1 MIVKTKIA
9 AALSV
14 ALLTVGTTA
23 TAEVTLFDFTEASS
37 AYKNA
42 TLDGTFGATG
52 GNQGQTGYDA
62 TLNLD
67 YNRVISTPNR
77 DLKVEFDA
85 GGSVNRGT
93 TNGAS
98 SSSTYNAT
106 GRAEVNNY
114 FRPNSKGL
122 FWYGSG
128 DFGLLKGAESVY
140 SKIGVG
146 LGYGRV
152 VNLTPMAK
160 SIRLIEALRKQGSM
174 KADPGKSTYV
184 QVAKLIALQ
193 EEYKSKYRTSSNYA
207 QQWIA
212 DIEKVL
218 VASGQVNGALGAAG
232 AIKAH
237 DVLINENFFER
248 RHGWKVNSGI
258 GLVLTNYDGTD
269 GGDPTLDL
277 IEAEYHRPLSNRTQ
291 FSNTSGLSLDFGD
304 DDTGY
309 NLTNTMALTYELTD
323 QIDWEN
329 KWILGYNKSGSND
342 SSNDFTSNI
351 LRSQLIY
358 ELNNKLD
365 LKLTATAT
373 DMDDEDDTNNNEE
386 IDTDLNLSVSY
397 SLD

>member
-14 ALLTVGTTA
+14 ALLSVATTA
-23 TAEVTLFDFTEASS
+23 TAEITLFDFTEASS
-37 AYKNA
+37 SYKNSQ
-42 TLDGTFGATG
+42 LDGTFKADG
-52 GNQGQTGYDA
+52 GNQGQAGYGA

-77 DLKVEFDA
+77 DFKLDFDA
-85 GGSVNRGT
+85 GGSVNRDST
-93 TNGAS
+93 DGAS
-98 SSSTYNAT
+98 SSSNYTAT

-128 DFGLLKGAESVY
+128 DFGLRKGAESVY
-140 SKIGVG
+140 TKIGVG

-160 SIRLIEALRKQGSM
+160 SIRLIEALRQQGSIT
-174 KADPGKSTYV
+174 ADPSKSTYV
-184 QVAKLIALQ
+184 RVAKLIAVQ
-193 EEYKSKYRTSSNYA
+193 EEYKSKYRSGNYL
-207 QQWIA
+207 QKWIA

-218 VASGQVNGALGAAG
+218 VSSGQVNGALGAAG
-232 AIKAH
+232 VIKAH
-237 DVLINENFFER
+237 DVLVNENFFER
-248 RHGWKVNSGI
+248 QSGWKVNSGL
-258 GLVLTNYDGTD
+258 GLVLSKYDGTD

-277 IEAEYHRPLSNRTQ
+277 IEAEYHRPLSNKTQ

-304 DDTGY
+304 DDTGV
-309 NLTNTMALTYELTD
+309 NLTNTMKLTYELTD

-329 KWILGYNKSGSND
+329 QWQLGYNKSGSND
-342 SSNDFTSNI
+342 SSNDFTSNV
-351 LRSQLIY
+351 LRSKLIY
-358 ELNNKLD
+358 ELSNKLD
-365 LKLTATAT
+365 LNLTATAT
-373 DMDDEDDTNNNEE
+373 DMDDQDDTNNNEE
-386 IDTDLNLSVSY
+386 VDTDLNISVSY